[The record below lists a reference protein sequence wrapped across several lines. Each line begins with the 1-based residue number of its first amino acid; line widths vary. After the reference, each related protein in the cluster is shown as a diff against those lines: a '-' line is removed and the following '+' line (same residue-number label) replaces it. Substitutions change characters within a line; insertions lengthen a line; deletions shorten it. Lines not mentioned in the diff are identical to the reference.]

1 MYRPLFAVID
11 LAHLSHNI
19 RYLKSRLRPDASLM
33 VAVKADAYGHGV
45 RAVVSRLAREGVRD
59 VAVASLEEALE
70 IRAFHRDVNIL
81 VLGAVT
87 PDACA
92 KAAEA
97 EVEIALT
104 DLSPIDEIPR
114 MPKRLRV
121 HLPLDTGMNRL
132 GVKRT
137 DEAVALAR
145 AIAAREDLELVGAG
159 THLAAADADDPAH
172 ASGQMERLKVFARA
186 LEEAG
191 VRPARIHAGNSA
203 ALLRNPAWHLDMVRV
218 GIAAYGY
225 SPDPSV
231 LPAPSLRPV
240 MSLYAGVLRVARAQ
254 PGETVGYGATFAVQR
269 PMSIATV
276 AGGYAD
282 GYPRHL
288 SNQGDVLVG
297 GDLRPVIGRV
307 CMDQLM
313 VDVTGLDVATGDFAA
328 LFGYE
333 PPALWREGWWNRL
346 HPEERAARVQETY
359 RMASNREERRVLSLD
374 RLAALAQT
382 IPYEILCR
390 VHRRVPRV
398 VCDG

>member
-19 RYLKSRLRPDASLM
+19 RYLKSRLGPGASLM

-45 RAVVSRLAREGVRD
+45 RAVVGRLAREGVHH
-59 VAVASLEEALE
+59 VAVASVEEALE
-70 IRAFHRDVNIL
+70 IRAFDRGVNIL

-114 MPKRLRV
+114 LPKRLRV

-145 AIAAREDLELVGAG
+145 AIAKREDLELVGAG
-159 THLAAADADDPAH
+159 THLAAADAEDPAH
-172 ASGQMERLKVFARA
+172 AAGQMERLGAFVRA
-186 LEEAG
+186 LEQAG
-191 VRPARIHAGNSA
+191 LRPPRIHAGNSA

-240 MSLYAGVLRVARAQ
+240 MSLYAGVLRVAQAQ
-254 PGETVGYGATFAVQR
+254 PGETVGYGATFTVTR
-269 PMSIATV
+269 PMTIATV

-282 GYPRHL
+282 GYPRQL
-288 SNQGDVLVG
+288 SNEGEVLVRG
-297 GDLRPVIGRV
+297 EFRPVIGRV

-313 VDVTGLDVATGDFAA
+313 VDVTGLDVAMGDIAA
-328 LFGYE
+328 LFGYDA
-333 PPALWREGWWNRL
+333 PSAWRAGWWSRL
-346 HPEERAARVQETY
+346 RPEERVARVQETY
-359 RMASNREERRVLSLD
+359 RMASNLGERRVLSLH
-374 RLAALAQT
+374 RLAERAQT

-398 VCDG
+398 VCD

>member
-19 RYLKSRLRPDASLM
+19 RYLKSRLSPSATLM

-45 RAVVSRLAREGVRD
+45 RPVVGRLAREGVNH

-70 IRAFHRDVNIL
+70 IRAWNRDVNIL

-114 MPKRLRV
+114 LPKRLRV

-159 THLAAADADDPAH
+159 THLAAADARDPGH
-172 ASGQMERLKVFARA
+172 AAGQMERLRAFVRA
-186 LEEAG
+186 LEEAKL
-191 VRPARIHAGNSA
+191 RPPRIHAGNSA
-203 ALLRNPAWHLDMVRV
+203 ALLRDPAWHLDMVRV

-231 LPAPSLRPV
+231 LPAPALRPV
-240 MSLYAGVLRVARAQ
+240 MSLYAGVLRVARAEA
-254 PGETVGYGATFAVQR
+254 GETVGYGATYAVQR
-269 PMSIATV
+269 PMTLATV

-288 SNQGDVLVG
+288 SNAGEVLARG
-297 GDLRPVIGRV
+297 EFRPVIGRV

-313 VDVTGLDVATGDFAA
+313 IDATGLDLAAGDVVA
-328 LFGYE
+328 LFGYD
-333 PPALWREGWWNRL
+333 PPEGWRAGWWNRIR
-346 HPEERAARVQETY
+346 PEEREARVQETY
-359 RMASNREERRVLSLD
+359 RMASNWEERRVLSLD
-374 RLAALAQT
+374 RLAERAQT

-398 VCDG
+398 VCD